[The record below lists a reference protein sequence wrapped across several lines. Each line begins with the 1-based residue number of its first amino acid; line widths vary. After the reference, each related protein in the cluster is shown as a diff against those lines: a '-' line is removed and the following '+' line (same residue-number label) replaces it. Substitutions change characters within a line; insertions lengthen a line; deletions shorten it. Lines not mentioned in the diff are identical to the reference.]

1 MKCKEIRDYGH
12 CGITVQLNSMDQY
25 ALGHLVE
32 RFEDYL
38 HALETSKAEGTPEPV
53 EPEEEIKMCIIF
65 LKKLSLENKFLPTVF
80 EEDKDEE
87 EC

>member
-1 MKCKEIRDYGH
+1 MVVKEIRDYGH

-25 ALGHLVE
+25 ALNHLKE
-32 RFEDYL
+32 YFEDYL
-38 HALETSKAEGTPEPV
+38 HALETAKAEGTPEPE
-53 EPEEEIKMCIIF
+53 EPEEAIQNCIIF
-65 LKKLSLENKFLPTVF
+65 LKKLSLDNKFLPTVF